1 MLSTL
6 LTGRLLKSETLVS
19 NLLHVALVR
28 DLSPFV
34 VSLLT
39 SAGNLLQ
46 AFIADALMARWIPN
60 FGAVE

>member
-28 DLSPFV
+28 DLSPFADFPIDRCPQFA
-34 VSLLT
+34 
-39 SAGNLLQ
+39 AGL
-46 AFIADALMARWIPN
+46 RR
-60 FGAVE
+60 